1 MYTVNKPADGP
12 FTTTELIIITGPVL
26 AASLLHA
33 INMSTAYVALPN
45 MQGNLSASPDQISW
59 VITAFVVASAVG
71 TILTGWLSQ
80 RFGRR
85 QVFLASIAG
94 FTITS
99 LLCGLATGLEELVI
113 LRALQGF
120 VSAPLLPVSQA
131 IMLDTYPKR
140 RHGFAMS
147 IWSMGMILGP
157 VVGPTLGALFTE
169 WYGWRYVFYMNVPMG
184 LLAFVG
190 IIFTLPATIK
200 RRQNLD
206 WIGVTSLILAVVCV
220 QMMLDRGERH
230 DWFESL
236 EIIIEGAIAAIAFY
250 IFIAHSLTAQSP
262 YINLTIFTDRN
273 YVVGIC
279 LIFIFGIAVF
289 SSLFILP
296 LFLQNVQDYPVLA
309 AGWMVSM
316 RGIGTMAA
324 MLVGGLLTSRVSAK
338 YLILT
343 GLACVGVSA
352 IFMTHWNAQVSA
364 TEIAW
369 LTVINGF
376 GVGIMWVTLTT
387 VTFSTLMPELRTEG
401 AALFAL
407 IRAIGASMGTSIIV
421 AILVRSTQVNYSE
434 LRDHIN
440 PFNESLQLPGAAAM
454 GSLDFAAG
462 IAALQKL
469 VAAEAE
475 TIAYLNAF
483 TFLVLVAFAA
493 MPLVFLL
500 KTPREH

>member
-1 MYTVNKPADGP
+1 MYTVNKPANGP
-12 FTTTELIIITGPVL
+12 FTTAELVIITVPVL

-33 INMSTAYVALPN
+33 VNMSTAYVALPS

-71 TILTGWLSQ
+71 TILTGWVSQ
-80 RFGRR
+80 RIGRR
-85 QVFLASIAG
+85 QLFLASIVG
-94 FTITS
+94 FTVTS
-99 LLCGLATGLEELVI
+99 LLCATSTSLGEVVVM
-113 LRALQGF
+113 RALQGF

-131 IMLDTYPKR
+131 IMLDTYPKH

-157 VVGPTLGALFTE
+157 VVGPTLGAMLTE
-169 WYGWRYVFYMNVPMG
+169 WYDWRYVFFMNVPLG
-184 LLAFVG
+184 LLALTG
-190 IIFTLPATIK
+190 IFLTLPATPS
-200 RRQNLD
+200 RRHGLD
-206 WIGVTSLILAVVCV
+206 WIGVISLILAVVCL
-220 QMMLDRGERH
+220 QMVLDRGERL

-236 EIIIEGAIAAIAFY
+236 EIIIEAAVAALALY
-250 IFIAHSLTAQSP
+250 IFVAHSLTASSP
-262 YINLTIFTDRN
+262 YINLSIFRDRN
-273 YVVGIC
+273 YVVGVC

-316 RGIGTMAA
+316 RGLGTMVA
-324 MLVGGLLTSRVSAK
+324 MLAGGVLAGRVSAK
-338 YLILT
+338 YLILS
-343 GLACVGVSA
+343 GLACVGISAIYMTGWNAEVSA
-352 IFMTHWNAQVSA
+352 A
-364 TEIAW
+364 EIAW

-387 VTFSTLMPELRTEG
+387 VTFSTLMPEFRTEG

-407 IRAIGASMGTSIIV
+407 IRAIGASMGTSVIV

-440 PFNESLQLPGAAAM
+440 PFNESLHQPGAATM
-454 GSLDFAAG
+454 WELDVMTGVAS
-462 IAALQKL
+462 LQKL
-469 VAAEAE
+469 VAAQAE

-500 KTPREH
+500 KSPREQ

>member
-1 MYTVNKPADGP
+1 MYTVSKPADGP
-12 FTTTELIIITGPVL
+12 FTTSELVIITLPVL

-33 INMSTAYVALPN
+33 VNMSTAYVALPS

-71 TILTGWLSQ
+71 TILTGWVSQ
-80 RFGRR
+80 RIGRR
-85 QVFLASIAG
+85 QLFLASIVG
-94 FTITS
+94 FTVTSMLCALSTS
-99 LLCGLATGLEELVI
+99 LGEVVLM
-113 LRALQGF
+113 RALQGF

-157 VVGPTLGALFTE
+157 VVGPTLGAMLTE
-169 WYGWRYVFYMNVPMG
+169 WYDWRYVFFMNVPLG

-190 IIFTLPATIK
+190 IFLTLPATPS
-200 RRQNLD
+200 RRHGLD
-206 WIGVTSLILAVVCV
+206 WIGVISLILAVVCL
-220 QMMLDRGERH
+220 QMVLDRGERL
-230 DWFESL
+230 DWFDSL
-236 EIIIEGAIAAIAFY
+236 EILIESAVAALAFY
-250 IFIAHSLTAQSP
+250 ILIAHSLTAAAP
-262 YINLTIFTDRN
+262 YINLSIFRDRN
-273 YVVGIC
+273 YVVGVC

-316 RGIGTMAA
+316 RGVGTMIA
-324 MLVGGLLTSRVSAK
+324 MLAGGILAGLIPAK
-338 YLILT
+338 YLILS

-352 IFMTHWNAQVSA
+352 IYMTGWNAEVSA
-364 TEIAW
+364 MEIAW
-369 LTVINGF
+369 LTMINGF

-387 VTFSTLMPELRTEG
+387 VTFSTLNSEFRTEG

-407 IRAIGASMGTSIIV
+407 IRAIGASMGTSVIV

-440 PFNESLQLPGAAAM
+440 PFNESLHQPGATAM
-454 GSLDFAAG
+454 GSLDVMTG
-462 IAALQKL
+462 IASLQKL
-469 VAAEAE
+469 VAAQAE

-500 KTPREH
+500 KSPRGQ

>member
-1 MYTVNKPADGP
+1 MYTVSRPADGP
-12 FTTTELIIITGPVL
+12 FTTSELVIITIPVL

-33 INMSTAYVALPN
+33 VNMSTAYVALPS

-71 TILTGWLSQ
+71 TVLTGWVSQ
-80 RFGRR
+80 RIGRR
-85 QVFLASIAG
+85 RLFLASIVG
-94 FTITS
+94 FTVTSMLCAISTS
-99 LLCGLATGLEELVI
+99 LGEVVLM
-113 LRALQGF
+113 RALQGF

-131 IMLDTYPKR
+131 IMLDTYPKH

-157 VVGPTLGALFTE
+157 VVGPTLGAMLTE
-169 WYGWRYVFYMNVPMG
+169 WYDWRYVFYMNVPLG
-184 LLAFVG
+184 LLAFAG
-190 IIFTLPATIK
+190 IFLTLPATPS
-200 RRQNLD
+200 RRHGLD
-206 WIGVTSLILAVVCV
+206 WIGVISLIVAVVCL
-220 QMMLDRGERH
+220 QMVLDRGERL

-236 EIIIEGAIAAIAFY
+236 EIVIEGAVAALAFY
-250 IFIAHSLTAQSP
+250 IFIAHSLTASAP
-262 YINLTIFTDRN
+262 YINLSIFRDRN
-273 YVVGIC
+273 YVVGVC

-289 SSLFILP
+289 ASLFILP

-309 AGWMVSM
+309 AGWMVSV
-316 RGIGTMAA
+316 RGVGTMIA
-324 MLVGGLLTSRVSAK
+324 MLAGGMLAGRVPAK
-338 YLILT
+338 YLILS
-343 GLACVGVSA
+343 GLVCVGVSA
-352 IFMTHWNAQVSA
+352 IFMTGWNAEVSA
-364 TEIAW
+364 VEIAW
-369 LTVINGF
+369 LTMINGF

-387 VTFSTLMPELRTEG
+387 VTFSTLMPEFRTEG

-440 PFNESLQLPGAAAM
+440 PFNESLHQPGAAAVWE
-454 GSLDFAAG
+454 LDVMTGLAS
-462 IAALQKL
+462 LQKL
-469 VAAEAE
+469 VATQAE

-500 KTPREH
+500 KSPRGQ